1 MPAPL
6 FPRALPAALLL
17 ATAAHAQPAV
27 DTVRVDG
34 SPGVAPLVTA
44 LARAFEAR
52 TPGVVVRVA
61 SGLGSGARVRAV
73 AEGAIDVAMAS
84 HGVVAEELA
93 ARGVVAH
100 EIARA
105 AVVFAVHR
113 TVPVAG
119 LTARQ
124 VCDAYAGAVTDWRRL
139 GGPAL
144 AIAPLTRP
152 AGEVDA
158 DVVLA
163 GVPCLRDVPLAPT
176 VRTLGRPEEMA
187 AALAATPGAL
197 GITSLP
203 FVRQSGGRVR
213 ALAFGGAAP
222 TAANVR
228 RGAYPLTRA
237 SILLTAAAPRPP
249 VARFLAFVRGPAGAR
264 VISAGGAVPT
274 AAR

>member
-1 MPAPL
+1 
-6 FPRALPAALLL
+6 
-17 ATAAHAQPAV
+17 
-27 DTVRVDG
+27 
-34 SPGVAPLVTA
+34 
-44 LARAFEAR
+44 
-52 TPGVVVRVA
+52 
-61 SGLGSGARVRAV
+61 
-73 AEGAIDVAMAS
+73 
-84 HGVVAEELA
+84 
-93 ARGVVAH
+93 
-100 EIARA
+100 
-105 AVVFAVHR
+105 
-113 TVPVAG
+113 
-119 LTARQ
+119 
-124 VCDAYAGAVTDWRRL
+124 
-139 GGPAL
+139 
-144 AIAPLTRP
+144 
-152 AGEVDA
+152 
-158 DVVLA
+158 
-163 GVPCLRDVPLAPT
+163 
-176 VRTLGRPEEMA
+176 MA